1 MGIGRS
7 RSGVAR
13 RVDGSLDATGG
24 STNRPNRVRPVA
36 GHLPPTRETVD
47 RILREVRR
55 CTRDDIRMNVFML
68 DTTPHL
74 AWFIEDINR
83 VNGGGHS
90 PLPTRTW
97 VTTCWSTSWNTDG
110 R

>member
-1 MGIGRS
+1 M
-7 RSGVAR
+7 SGR

-24 STNRPNRVRPVA
+24 STDRPNRVRPVA

-68 DTTPHL
+68 DTTPSGLVHRGHQPREWGR
-74 AWFIEDINR
+74 AFSTTDEDLGDYVLVDFVEHR
-83 VNGGGHS
+83 
-90 PLPTRTW
+90 RT
-97 VTTCWSTSWNTDG
+97 VSRTH
-110 R
+110 